1 MLYGGLTPEAFL
13 ARLQAAISVHHV
25 WVGLIKAP
33 FMALTIGVI
42 ATIDCSWSWPLS
54 SPTWGG
60 LTLEVVAE
68 RSPRVV
74 DEYHDKLRARVDE
87 LMAKAQLKV
96 SLLSDLE
103 TPGGRIE
110 RELHELTPGIHADGP
125 SSEPTIEIVKLQGGG
140 LGESIAL
147 SAGVERAD
155 MQAVVRDALATVIE
169 PAVYAEALDLV
180 EAHHRAGHDVVIVSA
195 SVIEVVEPIA
205 TLIGADRA
213 VATRLETDAEGR
225 FTGRVERS
233 LLHGAKVEALEEDT
247 AEHGIDLAR
256 SWAYSDSISD
266 RPMLEAVG
274 HPVAVNPDREL
285 RRLAEQLDWPVR
297 DFERPVNLR
306 RPLQPTIPRP
316 NLAPVRAIPSAVL
329 PLRWELVVNTGVL
342 TGVAAL
348 TATAVAASRR

>member
-1 MLYGGLTPEAFL
+1 MTHAATPGATAPADPLSAATGAAESSDATAPRPRTAAYLDLDKTVLATSTTFALGTPMHCSGLISTTAL
-13 ARLQAAISVHHV
+13 AR
-25 WVGLIKAP
+25 G
-33 FMALTIGVI
+33 
-42 ATIDCSWSWPLS
+42 
-54 SPTWGG
+54 
-60 LTLEVVAE
+60 VVAQL
-68 RSPRVV
+68 PYLLLGA
-74 DEYHDKLRARVDE
+74 DEDHTSR
-87 LMAKAQLKV
+87 LMDQL
-96 SLLSDLE
+96 
-103 TPGGRIE
+103 
-110 RELHELTPGIHADGP
+110 A
-125 SSEPTIEIVKLQGGG
+125 
-140 LGESIAL
+140 AL
-147 SAGVERAD
+147 NAGVERSRL
-155 MQAVVRDALATVIE
+155 QEVVSDAMATAIE

-348 TATAVAASRR
+348 TATAVAAGRR